1 MPREREV
8 AHARL
13 VLGIEALGFS
23 LGSLKRLGPPLKLH
37 VVVKIMVPFW
47 VPNIARHLIFRVP
60 QKGLDNHPCSLRVET
75 GFIWVV

>member
-23 LGSLKRLGPPLKLH
+23 LGSLKRLGPPL
-37 VVVKIMVPFW
+37 
-47 VPNIARHLIFRVP
+47 NLIFRVP